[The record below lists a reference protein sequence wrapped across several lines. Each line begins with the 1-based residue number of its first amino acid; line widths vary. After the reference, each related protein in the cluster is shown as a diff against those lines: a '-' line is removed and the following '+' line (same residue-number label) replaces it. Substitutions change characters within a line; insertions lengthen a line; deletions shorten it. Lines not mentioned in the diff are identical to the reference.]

1 MLKASDTSYW
11 RGFQPDDSVDGADKK
26 NVSEF
31 LRLVMIAFDG

>member
-26 NVSEF
+26 NVSELF
-31 LRLVMIAFDG
+31 CLVIITLNG